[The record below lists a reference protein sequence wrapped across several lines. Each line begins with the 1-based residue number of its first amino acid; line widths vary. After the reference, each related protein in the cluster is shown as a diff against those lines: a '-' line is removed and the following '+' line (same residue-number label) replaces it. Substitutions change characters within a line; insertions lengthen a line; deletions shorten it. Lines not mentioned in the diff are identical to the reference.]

1 MEHAVKT
8 SELVNLAKANLG
20 ITKPNGELADDD
32 IRAIARWIGMQAQD
46 TAYINGEVTFNRT
59 GIDLMLFITLAE
71 FPEFYSRYE
80 LSQFN

>member
-1 MEHAVKT
+1 MEHALTT
-8 SELVNLAKANLG
+8 SDLVEQAKANLN

-32 IRAIARWIGMQAQD
+32 IRVIARWVGMQAQD
-46 TAYINGEVTFNRT
+46 TACTDGEVTFNRT
-59 GIDLMLFITLAE
+59 GLGLMLFIALTE

>member
-1 MEHAVKT
+1 MEHALKT
-8 SELVNLAKANLG
+8 SELVEQAKANLG
-20 ITKPNGELADDD
+20 ITRPNGELTDDD
-32 IRAIARWIGMQAQD
+32 IRAIARWVGTQAPD
-46 TAYINGEVTFNRT
+46 TVCTDGEVTFNRT